1 MIGTELD
8 KLRSIMKIHPE
19 KALQLVILLVLLFV
33 FALQIGSFSRA
44 LRPQSSQPNT
54 SQEASGGI
62 TIFGAKPAQILKIL
76 EAPPK
81 PIPSIANVFFAM
93 LIGFAGAMAFYAGV
107 YFGFI
112 APESRNDITKYIV
125 STKSISIFAMLG
137 GVVAGVFQWAQ
148 PDVLAPI
155 QAFVLGATWPSVVT
169 RIMSGSPSA
178 PPPPTAAAIVTPVT
192 SAVGGGQASKAEV
205 LINP

>member
-1 MIGTELD
+1 
-8 KLRSIMKIHPE
+8 MKIHPE
-19 KALQLVILLVLLFV
+19 KALQLMILLIVLFV
-33 FALQIGSFSRA
+33 FALQIASFSRA
-44 LRPQSSQPNT
+44 RISLPSQPNT
-54 SQEASGGI
+54 SQE
-62 TIFGAKPAQILKIL
+62 TRDLTVFGAKPEQILQFI

-81 PIPSIANVFFAM
+81 PIRSVANVFFAM

-125 STKSISIFAMLG
+125 SSRSINTFALLG

-169 RIMSGSPSA
+169 RIMSGSTSA
-178 PPPPTAAAIVTPVT
+178 PPPLTATDIVNAKPASSAA
-192 SAVGGGQASKAEV
+192 GGGQASKAEV
-205 LINP
+205 LINPEQKL

>member
-1 MIGTELD
+1 
-8 KLRSIMKIHPE
+8 MKIHPE
-19 KALQLVILLVLLFV
+19 KALQLIILLVVLFV
-33 FALQIGSFSRA
+33 LALQIGSCSRVRTSA
-44 LRPQSSQPNT
+44 SWQPGT
-54 SQEASGGI
+54 SQEAHDV
-62 TIFGAKPAQILKIL
+62 TIFGAKPDQILKFI
-76 EAPPK
+76 ETPPK
-81 PIPSIANVFFAM
+81 PIRSVANVFFAM

-125 STKSISIFAMLG
+125 SSRSINTFALLG

-169 RIMSGSPSA
+169 RIMSGSTSA
-178 PPPPTAAAIVTPVT
+178 PPPLTATDIVNAKPAT
-192 SAVGGGQASKAEV
+192 STAGGGQPSKAEV
-205 LINP
+205 LINPEQKS